1 MTNAIKEH
9 YEKGGVRVAFY
20 QPGDHHLTYAG
31 LPISEALELF
41 RELKRPKSNRGWAPE
56 LIAPRWRAHLGED
69 KRTGRPRWS
78 MKFESHDGYK
88 SSACVIAEH
97 AGVRYA
103 SHRRGYQ
110 ASERA
115 FAKFIGRMLELELLV

>member
-9 YEKGGVRVAFY
+9 YDAGGVRVAFY

-31 LPISEALELF
+31 LPIVEALELF
-41 RELKRPKSNRGWAPE
+41 RELKRPGSNRGWSPE
-56 LIAPRWRAHLGED
+56 LIAPQWRAHLGED

-78 MKFESHDGYK
+78 MKFESDDGYK
-88 SSACVIAEH
+88 SSACCIAEH
-97 AGVRYA
+97 CGVRYA

-115 FAKFIGRMLELELLV
+115 FGKFIARMLELELLV

>member
-1 MTNAIKEH
+1 MNAIKEH

-31 LPISEALELF
+31 LPIVEALELF
-41 RELKRPKSNRGWAPE
+41 RELKRPGSNRGWAPE

-78 MKFESHDGYK
+78 MRFDADGIYK
-88 SSACVIAEH
+88 SSACAIAEGV
-97 AGVRYA
+97 GVRYA

-115 FAKFIGRMLELELLV
+115 FAKFIARMLERGLLV

>member
-1 MTNAIKEH
+1 MNALKEH
-9 YEKGGVRVAFY
+9 YEAGGVRVAFY
-20 QPGDHHLTYAG
+20 QPGDHHLTYAC
-31 LPISEALELF
+31 LPIAQALELF
-41 RELKRPKSNRGWAPE
+41 RELKRPGSNRGWAPE
-56 LIAPRWRAHLGED
+56 LIAPNWRASLGED

-78 MKFESHDGYK
+78 MRFEADGVYK
-88 SSACVIAEH
+88 SSACCIAEH

-115 FAKFIGRMLELELLV
+115 FSKFIDRMLELDLLV